1 MQDSLL
7 ATSLRSFLKAFFTL
21 LGICLAFVPLILIF
35 SLFSKSEN
43 EPESHFTMEY
53 LPNADGDRKVVSKS
67 APVILNIPIIGIV
80 GTDNLTMHHIRD
92 MLVESREGSLKK
104 DRVKALFLHIETPG
118 GTVVDADGIYHAIKD
133 YKEKYHVP
141 VYAYV
146 DGLCASGGMYIASA
160 ADKVYASNVSLVGSV
175 GVLIPALLNFSKL
188 INTVGIESLTLSAGI
203 GKDELNPLRPWKP
216 GEQDAMQAIVNNYY
230 AQFVHIVTTARP
242 KLDKEKLIT
251 EYGAH
256 IYPAKQAEEYGFIDG
271 SGVSRSEALK
281 MLLRKINV
289 DGNNYQVVKLE
300 KETWYNTLFSSESPL
315 RTGQIK
321 HQLQLTKELSLEM
334 MNQPLYLYQPG
345 M

>member
-1 MQDSLL
+1 MPESLL
-7 ATSLRSFLKAFFTL
+7 AISLRSFLKAFFTL
-21 LGICLAFVPLILIF
+21 LGICLAFIPLILIF
-35 SLFSKSEN
+35 SLFSKSES
-43 EPESHFTMEY
+43 EPESHFSMAY
-53 LPNADGDRKVVSKS
+53 LPNAEGERKVVSKS
-67 APVILNIPIIGIV
+67 APVILSIPIIGVV
-80 GTDNLTMHHIRD
+80 GTDNVTMHHIRD

-118 GTVVDADGIYHAIKD
+118 GTVVDADGIYHAIKA
-133 YKEKYHVP
+133 YKEKYNVP

-230 AQFVHIVTTARP
+230 EQFVSIVTTARP
-242 KLDKEKLIT
+242 KLDKEKLVQ

-256 IYPAKQAEEYGFIDG
+256 VYPAKQAEEYGFIDG
-271 SGVSRSEALK
+271 SGLSRNETLK
-281 MLLRKINV
+281 LLLKKLNIE
-289 DGNNYQVVKLE
+289 DHYYQVVQLE
-300 KETWYNTLFSSESPL
+300 KESWYNTLFSSESPI

-321 HQLQLTKELSLEM
+321 HQLQLTKGLSMEM

>member
-1 MQDSLL
+1 MQESLL

-21 LGICLAFVPLILIF
+21 LGICLAFIPLILIF
-35 SLFSKSEN
+35 SLFNKSES

-53 LPNADGDRKVVSKS
+53 LPNAEGDRKVVSKS
-67 APVILNIPIIGIV
+67 APVILNIPIIGVV
-80 GTDNLTMHHIRD
+80 GAENLTMHHIRD

-104 DRVKALFLHIETPG
+104 DRVKGLFLHIESPG
-118 GTVVDADGIYHAIKD
+118 GTVVDADGIYHAIKA
-133 YKEKYHVP
+133 YKEKYNVP

-160 ADKVYASNVSLVGSV
+160 ADKIYASNVSLIGSV

-230 AQFVHIVTTARP
+230 GQFVNIVTAARP
-242 KLDKEKLIT
+242 KLDKEKLIK

-271 SGVSRSEALK
+271 SGISRNEALK
-281 MLLRKINV
+281 LLLRQLNIQ
-289 DGNNYQVVKLE
+289 DHYQVVKLE
-300 KETWYNTLFSSESPL
+300 KETWYSTLFSSESPL

-321 HQLQLTKELSLEM
+321 HQLQLTKELSVDM

>member
-1 MQDSLL
+1 MPESLL
-7 ATSLRSFLKAFFTL
+7 AISLRSFLKAFFTL

-35 SLFSKSEN
+35 SLFSKSES
-43 EPESHFTMEY
+43 EPESHYAMEY
-53 LPNADGDRKVVSKS
+53 LPNAEGDRKVVSKN
-67 APVILNIPIIGIV
+67 APVILSIPIIGVV
-80 GTDNLTMHHIRD
+80 GAENLTMHHIRD
-92 MLVESREGSLKK
+92 MLVESREGLLKK
-104 DRVKALFLHIETPG
+104 DRVKALFLHIESPG
-118 GTVVDADGIYHAIKD
+118 GTVVDADGIYHAIKA
-133 YKEKYHVP
+133 YKEKYNVP

-160 ADKVYASNVSLVGSV
+160 ADKIYASNVSLVGSV

-230 AQFVHIVTTARP
+230 AQFVNIVTAARP
-242 KLDKEKLIT
+242 KLDKEKLVA

-271 SGVSRSEALK
+271 AGLSRNEALK
-281 MLLRKINV
+281 LLLRQLNIQ
-289 DGNNYQVVKLE
+289 DNYQVVKLE
-300 KETWYNTLFSSESPL
+300 KETWYSSLFSAESPL

-321 HQLQLTKELSLEM
+321 HQLQMTKELSTEM